1 MIKDI
6 KLLMKNNIKPMME
19 FVLLFK
25 VLTVFFALPI
35 FLWGFKNILAI
46 TGYQYITNDNILS
59 FILNPLTLMLILV
72 LLILIT
78 IYSTFEIG
86 TNIILL
92 DASKQNKKITL
103 KSAVKV
109 SIAKSLK
116 IYNPKNWG
124 ILILVLFLIPFL
136 NIGLSS
142 GVISSIKI
150 PEFILDTIVNNKI
163 LLLMLVILIVFF
175 TTILLR
181 WIYSLHYFFI
191 EERSFKECC
200 KKSKRLGEKQHIK
213 DFIKILYPQILLLI
227 IFVAFI
233 SMGIVMIFLINKLLQ
248 SLIMTDIVLI
258 LILGTLFIFYA
269 LNIPIGYA
277 CVSALFYK
285 HIEEKNYELIHVK
298 FSEKENIESVNIW
311 KHSTILIIVLGVIG
325 LVCLTY
331 NGVNGNYNFNI
342 ENIKQMEVTAHRG
355 ASVKYPENT
364 MAAFKGA
371 KELGADWVEL
381 DVQQTKDGYII
392 VSHDSNF
399 ERVTGENLNV
409 WETTL
414 DDIQKL
420 DAGLFKGEEFKGEK
434 IPLLEDVI
442 KWAKD
447 NKIKL
452 NIELKPTGNEKEFE
466 KSVIK
471 IINENDFK
479 KDCVLTSLDYEVLKN
494 IKKEDNTIQTVYVMF
509 VAVGDITQLEYAN
522 DFSIEAS
529 SIDEEMVNYIHNK
542 GKKVYAWTIDTDE
555 NINKMIDFN
564 VDNIITND
572 VVLGKELIAEN
583 RNSDMLNQFIKFIKY
598 FFN

>member
-1 MIKDI
+1 M
-6 KLLMKNNIKPMME
+6 
-19 FVLLFK
+19 
-25 VLTVFFALPI
+25 
-35 FLWGFKNILAI
+35 
-46 TGYQYITNDNILS
+46 
-59 FILNPLTLMLILV
+59 
-72 LLILIT
+72 
-78 IYSTFEIG
+78 
-86 TNIILL
+86 
-92 DASKQNKKITL
+92 
-103 KSAVKV
+103 
-109 SIAKSLK
+109 
-116 IYNPKNWG
+116 
-124 ILILVLFLIPFL
+124 
-136 NIGLSS
+136 
-142 GVISSIKI
+142 
-150 PEFILDTIVNNKI
+150 
-163 LLLMLVILIVFF
+163 
-175 TTILLR
+175 
-181 WIYSLHYFFI
+181 
-191 EERSFKECC
+191 
-200 KKSKRLGEKQHIK
+200 
-213 DFIKILYPQILLLI
+213 
-227 IFVAFI
+227 
-233 SMGIVMIFLINKLLQ
+233 
-248 SLIMTDIVLI
+248 
-258 LILGTLFIFYA
+258 
-269 LNIPIGYA
+269 
-277 CVSALFYK
+277 FYK

-298 FSEKENIESVNIW
+298 FSEKENIETVNIW
-311 KHSTILIIVLGVIG
+311 KHSTI
-325 LVCLTY
+325 
-331 NGVNGNYNFNI
+331 
-342 ENIKQMEVTAHRG
+342 
-355 ASVKYPENT
+355 
-364 MAAFKGA
+364 
-371 KELGADWVEL
+371 
-381 DVQQTKDGYII
+381 DGYII